1 MRKPAS
7 VSGGI
12 WSELRRQS
20 LVSKQYGAL
29 EALVVSRK
37 SRRHISM
44 WSLVLRKA
52 GTHYEEVGIR
62 RAVTGIEAGSKR
74 S

>member
-1 MRKPAS
+1 M
-7 VSGGI
+7 
-12 WSELRRQS
+12 
-20 LVSKQYGAL
+20 
-29 EALVVSRK
+29 LVVSRK

-74 S
+74 SRGSWHVYLRVCTKK

>member
-1 MRKPAS
+1 
-7 VSGGI
+7 
-12 WSELRRQS
+12 
-20 LVSKQYGAL
+20 
-29 EALVVSRK
+29 
-37 SRRHISM
+37 M

-74 S
+74 SRGSWHVYLRVSTKICREGTLSRQTITFTNWSNEDKSTALS